1 MARRCELTGKGVLS
15 GHNVSHANNKTKRKF
30 RPNLS
35 EVALIS
41 DKLDR
46 TVRLRISKQALRSL
60 DHNGGLDTFITKQ
73 TDDKLSDRAL
83 RLKREFDPERLW
95 SYYQE
100 IEPELYRFP
109 AVDPSSLRARVEHAR
124 TVGHELDRGIDR

>member
-35 EVALIS
+35 EVSLIS

-46 TVRLRISKQALRSL
+46 TVKLRISKHALRSV
-60 DHNGGLDTFITKQ
+60 DHNGGLDAFIIKQ
-73 TDDKLSDRAL
+73 ADDKLSDRAR
-83 RLKREFDPERLW
+83 RLKRE
-95 SYYQE
+95 
-100 IEPELYRFP
+100 I
-109 AVDPSSLRARVEHAR
+109 VRAAAKAA
-124 TVGHELDRGIDR
+124 

>member
-35 EVALIS
+35 EVSLIS

-46 TVRLRISKQALRSL
+46 TVKLKISKHALRSI
-60 DHNGGLDTFITKQ
+60 DHNGGLDAFIIKQ
-73 TDDKLSDRAL
+73 NDDNLSDRAR
-83 RLKREFDPERLW
+83 RLKRE
-95 SYYQE
+95 
-100 IEPELYRFP
+100 I
-109 AVDPSSLRARVEHAR
+109 VRAAAK
-124 TVGHELDRGIDR
+124 T

>member
-30 RPNLS
+30 RPNVS

-46 TVRLRISKQALRSL
+46 TVRLKISKNALRSI
-60 DHNGGLDTFITKQ
+60 DHNGGLDTFLVKQ
-73 TDDKLSDRAL
+73 SDDTLSVRAR
-83 RLKREFDPERLW
+83 RLKRE
-95 SYYQE
+95 
-100 IEPELYRFP
+100 I
-109 AVDPSSLRARVEHAR
+109 VRATAKAS
-124 TVGHELDRGIDR
+124 

>member
-35 EVALIS
+35 EVALMS

-46 TVRLRISKQALRSL
+46 TIRLRISKQALRSI
-60 DHNGGLDTFITKQ
+60 DHNGGFDAFIVKQ
-73 TDDKLSDRAL
+73 DDDKLSIRA
-83 RLKREFDPERLW
+83 RRVKREIR
-95 SYYQE
+95 
-100 IEPELYRFP
+100 R
-109 AVDPSSLRARVEHAR
+109 AVAKAAEAHA
-124 TVGHELDRGIDR
+124 

>member
-35 EVALIS
+35 EVSLIS

-46 TVRLRISKQALRSL
+46 TVKLKISKHALRSI
-60 DHNGGLDTFITKQ
+60 DHNGGLDAFII
-73 TDDKLSDRAL
+73 KLSDDKMSDRAR
-83 RLKREFDPERLW
+83 RLKRE
-95 SYYQE
+95 
-100 IEPELYRFP
+100 I
-109 AVDPSSLRARVEHAR
+109 VRAAAKA
-124 TVGHELDRGIDR
+124 

>member
-35 EVALIS
+35 EVMLIS

-46 TVRLRISKQALRSL
+46 TVRLKISKQALRSI
-60 DHNGGLDTFITKQ
+60 DHNGGLDAFLVKQ
-73 TDDKLSDRAL
+73 SDEVLSERAL
-83 RLKREFDPERLW
+83 RLKRE
-95 SYYQE
+95 
-100 IEPELYRFP
+100 I
-109 AVDPSSLRARVEHAR
+109 VRATAKAS
-124 TVGHELDRGIDR
+124 

>member
-35 EVALIS
+35 EVSLIS

-46 TVRLRISKQALRSL
+46 TVKLKISKHALRSI
-60 DHNGGLDTFITKQ
+60 DHNGGLDAFIIKLN
-73 TDDKLSDRAL
+73 DDKLSDRAR
-83 RLKREFDPERLW
+83 RLKRE
-95 SYYQE
+95 
-100 IEPELYRFP
+100 I
-109 AVDPSSLRARVEHAR
+109 VRATTKV
-124 TVGHELDRGIDR
+124 

>member
-30 RPNLS
+30 CPNIA

-46 TVRLRISKQALRSL
+46 TIRLRISKHALRSI
-60 DHNGGLDTFITKQ
+60 DHNGGLDAYIVKL
-73 TDDKLSDRAL
+73 DDEKLSDRAL
-83 RLKREFDPERLW
+83 RVKRE
-95 SYYQE
+95 
-100 IEPELYRFP
+100 I
-109 AVDPSSLRARVEHAR
+109 VRAAKAANAAA
-124 TVGHELDRGIDR
+124 

>member
-35 EVALIS
+35 EVALMS

-46 TVRLRISKQALRSL
+46 TIRLKISKHALRSI
-60 DHNGGLDTFITKQ
+60 DHNGGFDAFIVKQ
-73 TDDKLSDRAL
+73 DDEKLSDRAL
-83 RLKREFDPERLW
+83 RLKRE
-95 SYYQE
+95 
-100 IEPELYRFP
+100 IK
-109 AVDPSSLRARVEHAR
+109 RAAAK
-124 TVGHELDRGIDR
+124 TAQAQA

>member
-35 EVALIS
+35 EVSLIS

-46 TVRLRISKQALRSL
+46 TVKLKISKHALRSI
-60 DHNGGLDTFITKQ
+60 DHNGGLDAYIIKLN
-73 TDDKLSDRAL
+73 DDTLSDRAR
-83 RLKREFDPERLW
+83 RLKRE
-95 SYYQE
+95 
-100 IEPELYRFP
+100 I
-109 AVDPSSLRARVEHAR
+109 VRAAAKA
-124 TVGHELDRGIDR
+124 

>member
-46 TVRLRISKQALRSL
+46 TVRLKISKQALRSI
-60 DHNGGLDTFITKQ
+60 DHNGGLDAFIVKQ
-73 TDDKLSDRAL
+73 DNDVLSERAQ
-83 RLKREFDPERLW
+83 RLKRE
-95 SYYQE
+95 
-100 IEPELYRFP
+100 I
-109 AVDPSSLRARVEHAR
+109 VRATAKAS
-124 TVGHELDRGIDR
+124 

>member
-35 EVALIS
+35 EVSLIS

-46 TVRLRISKQALRSL
+46 TVKLRISKQALRSI
-60 DHNGGLDTFITKQ
+60 DHNGGLDAFIIKLN
-73 TDDKLSDRAL
+73 DDTLSDRAR
-83 RLKREFDPERLW
+83 RLKRE
-95 SYYQE
+95 
-100 IEPELYRFP
+100 I
-109 AVDPSSLRARVEHAR
+109 VRAAAKA
-124 TVGHELDRGIDR
+124 

>member
-46 TVRLRISKQALRSL
+46 TVRLRISKNALRSI
-60 DHNGGLDTFITKQ
+60 DHNGGLDNFIVKQ
-73 TDDKLSDRAL
+73 DNDILSDRAL
-83 RLKREFDPERLW
+83 KLKREIVKAAAK
-95 SYYQE
+95 S
-100 IEPELYRFP
+100 
-109 AVDPSSLRARVEHAR
+109 A
-124 TVGHELDRGIDR
+124 

>member
-46 TVRLRISKQALRSL
+46 TIRLKISKQALRSI
-60 DHNGGLDTFITKQ
+60 DHNGGFDAFITKQ
-73 TDDKLSDRAL
+73 ADEKLSDRAL
-83 RLKREFDPERLW
+83 RLKRE
-95 SYYQE
+95 
-100 IEPELYRFP
+100 IK
-109 AVDPSSLRARVEHAR
+109 RAAAK
-124 TVGHELDRGIDR
+124 TAQASA